1 MKNAGSDDSATGGTE
16 AVVYAG
22 GAFGSAAAAA
32 VSVFDHGLLYG
43 DGVFEGIRAYDGR
56 VFKLERHV
64 ERLFDSAK
72 AIRMQIPASRDE
84 VAELV
89 LETCRRN
96 DIDDGYIRLVVTR
109 GAGDLGIDP
118 RSCPRPDIIVIARRV
133 PALYG
138 GGGGRSRGVT
148 LVTSAFR
155 RHPPDVLS
163 PSIKSLNY
171 LNNVLARI
179 EANDKGADEALFL
192 DQQGHVAEATVDNFF
207 IVVDRALMT
216 PPTATNLKG
225 ITRQTVIDLAG
236 ELGIRVEERH
246 FTLFDVWTSREAF
259 MCGTMAEIVPIA
271 SVDGRIIGATGDP
284 GPMTSRIAAAYD
296 RHVRSSG
303 TPIRR
308 GVAAAAAVAA
318 ADTVR

>member
-1 MKNAGSDDSATGGTE
+1 MDDIDAI
-16 AVVYAG
+16 VYAG
-22 GAFGSAAAAA
+22 ETFRASADAA

-43 DGVFEGIRAYDGR
+43 DGVFEGIRAYNGR
-56 VFKLERHV
+56 VFKLERHI

-72 AIRMQIPASRDE
+72 AIRLEIPASRDE
-84 VAELV
+84 VAGLV

-96 DIDDGYIRLVVTR
+96 GIDDGYVRLVVTR

-118 RSCPRPDIIVIARRV
+118 RSCPRPNIVVIARRV

-138 GGGGRSRGVT
+138 ASGSDRTAPARGVT

-155 RHPPDVLS
+155 RHSPDVLS

-171 LNNVLARI
+171 LNNILARI

-192 DQQGHVAEATVDNFF
+192 DRNGYVAEATVDNLF
-207 IVVDRALMT
+207 IGVDRMLMT

-225 ITRQTVIDLAG
+225 ITRETVIELAG

-246 FTLFDVWTSREAF
+246 FTLFDVWTAREAF

-271 SVDGRIIGATGDP
+271 SVDGRAIGSGGV
-284 GPMTSRIAAAYD
+284 GPMTSRIAAAYH
-296 RHVRSSG
+296 RHVRASG
-303 TPIRR
+303 TTIGR
-308 GVAAAAAVAA
+308 GAAVAA
-318 ADTVR
+318 AAEAGR